1 VLFFFTLVEKLM
13 VISRTVKKTEE
24 EATAFPH
31 YRNPGC
37 VQHDVLSDEDDTRSP
52 TGAGEGP
59 FFRTCDSLPRMVS
72 YAPQKVSPTK
82 NNMFVS
88 GPECSEPAVGKNTV
102 PYIATM
108 DNLPDFDNFRCG
120 DYGISRGLPSM
131 DDLPDF
137 DNIRC
142 GDYGLSRGLPS
153 SVPPSQMYPFESDAK
168 MSRGHTNC

>member
-1 VLFFFTLVEKLM
+1 MMCFRMKMILEVPQVLVRDRSLELATLCLGWYLM
-13 VISRTVKKTEE
+13 RRKR
-24 EATAFPH
+24 FH
-31 YRNPGC
+31 
-37 VQHDVLSDEDDTRSP
+37 
-52 TGAGEGP
+52 
-59 FFRTCDSLPRMVS
+59 
-72 YAPQKVSPTK
+72 PQK